1 MNCFLDAALAS
12 RRRGRFLG
20 TLLDAVPVTDGLPEA
35 GLLLMEAKD
44 FQAGADEQ
52 QAELKAWTARPGGVL
67 LLLPPFETGVLSPEL
82 DWRISFR
89 DDKPLPVGSERHAG
103 KVALG
108 RSEGGKGLTAGI
120 ADGLRDEV
128 LYTILGRDG
137 DCDRAAGHC
146 WGDGSA
152 HTRYLKAHSGSGL
165 FAATCLPL
173 WSVSLLDQARPAL
186 AWLAALYAQTGPAV
200 DNVSPNVQA
209 TAALGID
216 PEAFSLLVCLYG
228 FDCADAEGV
237 LRRLEASPLPIV
249 DLPRSQVP
257 MFWAQL
263 QTAGYVDGQGL
274 TTLAQR
280 ALQDSRYWP
289 YAQRLREDVQG
300 ELQGELRED
309 LP

>member
-52 QAELKAWTARPGGVL
+52 QAELKAWTARPGRVL
-67 LLLPPFETGVLSPEL
+67 LLLPPFETGVLSLEL

-103 KVALG
+103 KGALG
-108 RSEGGKGLTAGI
+108 RSEGSKGLITAGI
-120 ADGLRDEV
+120 ANGLRDEV
-128 LYTILGRDG
+128 LYAILGRDG

-146 WGDGSA
+146 WGDGIA

-173 WSVSLLDQARPAL
+173 WSVSLLDQARPTL

-209 TAALGID
+209 TAALSID

-237 LRRLEASPLPIV
+237 LRRLEASLLPIV
-249 DLPRSQVP
+249 DLPRSRLP
-257 MFWAQL
+257 MLWTQL
-263 QTAGYVDGQGL
+263 QTMGYVDGQGL

-280 ALQDSRYWP
+280 ALQDSPYWP
-289 YAQRLREDVQG
+289 YAQRLREDLR
-300 ELQGELRED
+300 EELRED